1 MYCKYCS
8 KELPSPDADI
18 CTNCGKIVEK
28 PKAENYSEPT
38 KRPSK
43 AWYLIP
49 IFFGIIGGLVMF
61 LVLKDENRRMAKKGL
76 ILGIIMAVAGII
88 IYAAVFAVVLSQF
101 HNPYPFTNKV

>member
-1 MYCKYCS
+1 
-8 KELPSPDADI
+8 
-18 CTNCGKIVEK
+18 
-28 PKAENYSEPT
+28 
-38 KRPSK
+38 
-43 AWYLIP
+43 
-49 IFFGIIGGLVMF
+49 MF